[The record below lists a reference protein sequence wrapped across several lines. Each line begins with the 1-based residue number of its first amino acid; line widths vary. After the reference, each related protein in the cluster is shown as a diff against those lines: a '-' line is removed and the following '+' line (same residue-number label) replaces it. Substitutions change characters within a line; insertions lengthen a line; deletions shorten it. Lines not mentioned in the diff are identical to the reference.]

1 MASRFGRNQKRR
13 LNETI
18 ARLQAERD
26 AALVLLDYAQ
36 NGEWRRATERGVK
49 ALTDFG
55 VVTNCKIIDEDP
67 DYRGMIRRRAE
78 ITLFA
83 TDYGKALDYF
93 SCYSGL
99 VGFRGIAWKISTT
112 NFNQRYEGGIRLRDE
127 QIEIELEAIGG
138 GPKNPYRFKD
148 RYYPRHHV
156 ARTIT
161 GPDFY
166 EITDG
171 SRTNVQSDRL
181 WPDRLDGQYLR
192 DLVGDPVS
200 DRAFRDLYECRP
212 SPSWSETH

>member
-13 LNETI
+13 LHAEV
-18 ARLQAERD
+18 ARLEAERD

-36 NGEWRRATERGVK
+36 NGEWRRATEPGVK

-55 VVTNCKIIDEDP
+55 VITTCKIIDEDP
-67 DYRGMIRRRAE
+67 DPRGMIRRRAE
-78 ITLFA
+78 ITLYA

-93 SCYSGL
+93 SAYSGL
-99 VGFRGIAWKISTT
+99 VGFRGIAWKIATS
-112 NFNQRYEGGIRLRDE
+112 NFYNRYEGGIRLGDD

-148 RYYPRHHV
+148 RYYPRHHA
-156 ARTIT
+156 ARTIVGST
-161 GPDFY
+161 YY

-171 SRTNVQSDRL
+171 ARTNVQSERL
-181 WPDRLDGQYLR
+181 WPDRLDRQYIR

-200 DRAFRDLYECRP
+200 YHAFRDRYECRP
-212 SPSWSETH
+212 SPLQREPH